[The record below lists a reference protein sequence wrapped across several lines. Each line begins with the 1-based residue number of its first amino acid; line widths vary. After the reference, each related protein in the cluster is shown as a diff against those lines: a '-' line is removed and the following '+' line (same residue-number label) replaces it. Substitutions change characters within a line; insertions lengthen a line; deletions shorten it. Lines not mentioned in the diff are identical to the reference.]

1 MDLNGVPLASA
12 DGQPRI
18 FVADDACLSRL
29 RLSQVLRGAGY
40 EVVLKPDDVALS
52 DAVESEGLPP
62 DLLVVPVRP
71 GDPASLEAIRDLR
84 ARGLTKGAA
93 ILGVTPIGG
102 GNLDLDSL
110 RREGICGVVDRSS
123 IPEDVVARVNRMLR
137 APNERRRHL
146 RASTQLPIELAAEG
160 ATSRELATSLSIG
173 GMGVCAER
181 RIAVNTR
188 LCVRFSL
195 PEAPEERID
204 AEGRVTYVREIGAS
218 TRSFGMFFDRL
229 PDRAVALIHR
239 EVERLL
245 SAE

>member
-1 MDLNGVPLASA
+1 MDLGGVPLVSA
-12 DGQPRI
+12 EGQPRI

-52 DAVESEGLPP
+52 DAVQSADRPP
-62 DLLVVPVRP
+62 DLLVIPVRP
-71 GDPASLEAIRDLR
+71 GDPASIEAIRELR

-93 ILGVTPIGG
+93 ILGVTPLDG

-146 RASTQLPIELAAEG
+146 RASTLLPIELAAEG
-160 ATSRELATSLSIG
+160 ETSPELATTLSIG
-173 GMGVCAER
+173 GMGVTSAR
-181 RIAVNTR
+181 RIAVNTGV
-188 LCVRFSL
+188 CVRFSL
-195 PEAPEERID
+195 PEAPDERIA
-204 AEGRVTYVREIGAS
+204 AEGRVTYERPIGPA
-218 TRSFGMFFDRL
+218 TWNFGMFFDRL